1 MHAPVSVAM
10 STIASTPSASAYT
23 SASASV
29 SRPSASVLIT
39 SIVLP
44 FDAVSTSPG
53 RIARSEIM
61 FSHAATM
68 KWTST
73 PAGLSSPIALAAPS
87 VAAEPPQSNFISSII
102 EPAPACSREGR
113 GGRETRGGAA
123 RARARPELHHPRA
136 YRAALRV
143 IIIERAP

>member
-102 EPAPACSREGR
+102 EPAPALRLYLREI
-113 GGRETRGGAA
+113 
-123 RARARPELHHPRA
+123 
-136 YRAALRV
+136 LRF
-143 IIIERAP
+143 